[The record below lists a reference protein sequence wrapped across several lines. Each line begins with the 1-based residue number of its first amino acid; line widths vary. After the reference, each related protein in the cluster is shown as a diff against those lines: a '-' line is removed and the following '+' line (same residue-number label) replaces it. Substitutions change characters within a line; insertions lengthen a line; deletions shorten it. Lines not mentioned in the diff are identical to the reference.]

1 MSLLGRD
8 DLKEQQKIN
17 ELEQKI
23 KREKE
28 KLDKKLTHQKIV
40 LGAFLLDMLEKNAV
54 SGLKEYTADNLN
66 EFLTRESDKK
76 EFKFFID
83 NLKKEKDLT
92 SSQEEYTSES
102 EEYTSESY
110 DRNSSQ
116 LFDDGM

>member
-23 KREKE
+23 KLEKE

-40 LGAFLLDMLEKNAV
+40 LGEFLLDMLEKNAV
-54 SGLKEYTADNLN
+54 NGLKEYTADNLN

-83 NLKKEKDLT
+83 KLKKDLT

-102 EEYTSESY
+102 Y
-110 DRNSSQ
+110 DSSQ